1 MHKELEV
8 LVEAAEQLER
18 LKETLKAQS
27 DATTR
32 VRGFTDVLEKV
43 AEQISRVPAGLSN
56 VLARA
61 EAAELRL
68 AAAALEAAKLAAAVP
83 SIVERIEGSDVGRS
97 MGALTDAIAA
107 SREYLKGSWEASGH
121 IELVAQQVQAA
132 NAEAILLITA
142 EASRYGDSLAKSEAT
157 GAAVHAELLARLDQL
172 RARIDTSAKL
182 SEASTGATANAF
194 QQSTIAIRAAGERQ
208 AEMLQ
213 RVAAL
218 LAKLGEQDVA
228 ALRADVAKLSQ
239 QLTEQGQVLKAIAN
253 KKGFSF

>member
-1 MHKELEV
+1 M

-43 AEQISRVPAGLSN
+43 AEQVSRIPAGLSN

-61 EAAELRL
+61 EAAEQRL
-68 AAAALEAAKLAAAVP
+68 AAAASEAGKLAAAVP

-107 SREYLKGSWEASGH
+107 SREDLKGFREASGH
-121 IELVAQQVQAA
+121 IELVAQQMRAA
-132 NAEAILLITA
+132 NAEAVALMTA

-157 GAAVHAELLARLDQL
+157 VAALRAELLARLDQIQS
-172 RARIDTSAKL
+172 RMDAGAKL

-194 QQSTIAIRAAGERQ
+194 QQSTTAIRAAGERQ

-213 RVAAL
+213 RVASL

-239 QLTEQGQVLKAIAN
+239 QITDQGQALKAIAN